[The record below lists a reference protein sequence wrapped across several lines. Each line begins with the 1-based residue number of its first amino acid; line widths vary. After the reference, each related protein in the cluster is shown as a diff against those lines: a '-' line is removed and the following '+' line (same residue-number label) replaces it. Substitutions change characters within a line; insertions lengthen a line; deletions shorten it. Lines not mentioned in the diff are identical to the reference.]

1 MNQDKKPSPVAI
13 VGIGCLFPKAPGLKE
28 YWRLLYNGEDAVKE
42 VPETHWSAADYYSEN
57 PKTQDHTYCTR
68 GGYLS
73 AVPFNPAEFGIP
85 PNTLEATD
93 TSQLLGLV
101 ATRMA
106 LDDAGYG
113 KARDYDRS
121 RVSVMIGAT
130 VTQELVISLGSRL
143 GHPKWRK
150 ALEDSGI
157 PADKAQE
164 VVERISDSY
173 APWQESSFPGL
184 LGNVIAG
191 RIANRFDFG
200 GTNTTLDA
208 ACASSFTA
216 LNLAFMELQTGR
228 SDMVVTGGVD
238 TLNDIFMHMCFAQT
252 GVLSHDGKVKAFS
265 DKADGTVLAEGVG
278 ILILKRLE
286 QAEKDK
292 DKIYAVIRSVGS
304 SSDGKS
310 LSIYAPSAKGQAR
323 AIKRAYDQAGID
335 PATVE
340 MVEAHGTGTRG
351 DVVEFDGLVM
361 AFGDENGKKNRCG
374 LGTVKS
380 NIGHAKAS
388 AGVAGLIKGILALH
402 HKVLPPFINLGQHDP
417 KINIKESP
425 FYFLTQPRPWLAPKD
440 HPRRCGVTAS
450 GFGGSNFHVILE
462 EYAKEKP
469 ESSWDGS
476 VEILSFSGHSS
487 EDVLKKL
494 EDFKS
499 SVAMDSP
506 LFECDAFFRYQAY
519 LTRQTFNAEEKA
531 RLLLIVTT
539 DERPADVVDK
549 AIEALRAGSGE
560 SFEKQ
565 TLFFGNGPAVSD
577 NLAFVFP
584 GQGSQYTH
592 MGRDIVNLFGDTR
605 EILEKANAVF
615 AQTDPRLSDIM
626 YPLPDHITDPK
637 TAEETLRKTDKA
649 QPAIGAVSLS
659 MDRVLKRFG
668 LKPKAVCGHS
678 FGELTALCSAGWIT
692 EDIFLSLAAARGKY
706 MADCGDNAGTM
717 LAVKAPL
724 DELDALI
731 KKSGIP
737 VVLANRNCYD
747 QGVLSGSFEAIGK
760 ADALCREKGFRT
772 TKLPVAAAFHSSL
785 VEKAAQPFS
794 REVEKQTIKP
804 TAVPVYAN
812 TTGDVYPAKDVKA
825 VKKLLGHQ
833 LSNPVN
839 FVANIENL
847 CKSGIR
853 AFVEVGPKPVLTGLI
868 KSMAGTMTTGQ
879 DLKVISLDA
888 SSGKKSGVLDLA
900 KALCQLAAIGC
911 PVQLSAWE
919 DALSKPEKQGMSIP
933 LTGANHRNPVKP
945 RPKTTFALPVSTA
958 TAAPAPPATQ
968 AVNPQPLADK
978 TVPMTMK
985 PDDKPVLPESQTP
998 APVKPQTAAIPASVT
1013 PDALQVIAEGLKAM
1027 QTIQSQTADAH
1038 NRFLAAQAEAGRTL
1052 QDIMEKARQ
1061 MMSGDRTVVLA
1072 ERPVAVPSTVQS
1084 VAVPAPVVPASL
1096 AAAQTR
1102 PAATPAPR
1110 MEAPA
1115 PRIPDRPVVAAPP
1128 APMAK
1133 PVPAPAAKKPSGD
1146 FRKKVEKHMLDV
1158 VSELTGYPVD
1168 MIGLDMDIEADLG
1181 IDSIKR
1187 VEIMSTF
1194 EERVPDLPSISPE
1207 AMAVIK
1213 TLGEIVA
1220 YVCDASAENAPH
1232 DAPVASAPSSSGSS
1246 LNRDRL
1252 SKAMLDVVSELTG
1265 YPVDMIGLDMDI
1277 EADLGIDSIK
1287 RVEIMSSFE
1296 ERVPDLP
1303 SISPEAMAVIK
1314 TLGEI
1319 LDYVA
1324 AGTEAPALAESLPS
1338 VQAAAPSVDMG
1349 NLTRIML
1356 DVVSELTGY
1365 PVDMIGLDMDI
1376 EADLGID
1383 SIKRVEI
1390 MSAFEERTPDLPSVS
1405 PEAMATIKTLGE
1417 ILAYVG
1423 ESLKTL
1429 PPSATPSAAPAPTA
1443 AAPAVDLKKLTDI
1456 MLDVVSGLTGYP
1468 VDMIGLDMDIE
1479 ADLGIDSIK
1488 RVEIMSAF
1496 EERVPDLPSLS
1507 PDAMAVLKTLGEIVA
1522 HVGGSHATPSFTEI
1536 AQPQATAQ
1544 PALDMDKITRVMKD
1558 VVSRL
1563 TGYPEDLV
1571 ALDMDI
1577 EADLG
1582 IDSIK
1587 RVEIMSE
1594 FENIVP
1600 DLPAFDPDVM
1610 VTLKTLQ
1617 QILDYV
1623 ASLRQGKAV
1632 PQAAK
1637 AAAVPVAAE
1646 DHEETHEP
1654 IDTSVVNRQVVVLEK
1669 RPLSKRKPL
1678 TLPANRKI
1686 YVTDDKNG
1694 LSAAI
1699 VSELKSRKLAASI
1712 IQLDDKTPDAA
1723 GLVIVPELKKKGAL
1737 ASLAGFKKK
1746 DSDIWDRNHE
1756 EILKKA
1762 FDLAHRSGLALM
1774 ESAEKGGAFFAT
1786 VSRLDGTF
1794 GFGGGKLQAPVLG
1807 GLSGL
1812 AKTADLEW
1820 ENVSCKALDVD
1831 INIKV
1836 NSHLARRIVDE
1847 LLHKGA
1853 VEVGFTD
1860 SDRFTLH
1867 LEKAEAE
1874 KGALKL
1880 GPKDVVMVSGG
1891 AKGVTAAAAIALAKH
1906 AKPTIVLLGRSD
1918 EPGPE
1923 PAWLAPLTGDAS
1935 IKKGILENL
1944 FKDQK
1949 VTPAQVEKEL
1959 KTILGNREIT
1969 KTLARLKKAGS
1980 NAAYFPADVR
1990 DLAGVSRVV
1999 EEVKAAF
2006 GPIKALIHGAG
2017 VLEDRFIVDQTLD
2030 QFNKVYNTK
2039 VNGLENLLRAI
2050 PEDDMR
2056 YLVLFSSV
2064 SARVGNTG
2072 QVAYAMANEVLNK
2085 VGRAY
2090 AEHNK
2095 ACRVV
2100 SINWGPWDGGMV
2112 TESLKK
2118 EFAKKHVELIPIR
2131 EGAECMVLEMGA
2143 PLTDPM
2149 EVVIGGTFPT
2159 SMDELAEM
2167 KQAAAE
2173 AKPLP
2178 APSAHLTLSFK
2189 KDVDTG
2195 LYPILNSHVIKEKPV
2210 VPFALM
2216 TEWFGHGALHK
2227 NPGFLLHRLDGM
2239 RVFKGIKIE
2248 GETKSIRLMSGKPV
2262 KKKGGVYDLD
2272 LEIRNGHPEREVVH
2286 SKASAVL
2293 VERLPEA
2300 PDYTIPPEILGGTYT
2315 RNIRDAYEQVLFHGP
2330 DLHGIKAVKGCSD
2343 RGMVADV
2350 ASAPPPSA
2358 WITDPLRTNWVADPL
2373 VIDSAYQ
2380 MAILWCY
2387 EQKGV
2392 VSLPSYS
2399 ASYRQYS
2406 REFPHDGMTVVMEVK
2421 GLTEHKMTSDF
2432 TFLDR
2437 KNKVV
2442 ATITG
2447 YEAVMDES
2455 LLGSF
2460 GKEEG
2465 KEKKEAV
2472 LFDRKKLLAYAV
2484 GNPSEAFGD
2493 KYKVFDK
2500 DRIIARLPGPPYFFM
2515 DSVTKADHKAF
2526 DLKPGGWIEAE
2537 YLVPKD
2543 EWYFR
2548 ANRSDNMPFCVLLE
2562 IALQPCGWLAAY
2574 AGSAL
2579 RNDKQLKFRNL
2590 GGKAVLYKEVKR
2602 GFGTLT
2608 MRTRMS
2614 KVSEAAGMIIEDF
2627 DLEIL
2632 HEGELLYKG
2641 VTNFGFFTN
2650 ETMEQQVG
2658 IRNPENIV
2666 YRPSDDELSRAVRV
2680 DFPVEAPVTPDDT
2693 ATSPFKP
2700 ATLPS
2705 KALLMVDGVECYIK
2719 DGGPQGLGYV
2729 RGYKNVD
2736 VDEWFF
2742 KAHFYQDPVCPGSLG
2757 IESFIQLMKFAA
2769 LDRFKDLADTH
2780 RIDFVT
2786 GDEHQWLY
2794 RGQVIPKNKKVE
2806 VTALVT
2812 SVSEGENPSLTADGY
2827 LMVDGLLIYQ
2837 MKNFSIR
2844 MTAIASS

>member
-1 MNQDKKPSPVAI
+1 MNHDKKPSPVAVI
-13 VGIGCLFPKAPGLKE
+13 GIGCLFPKAPGLKE
-28 YWRLLYNGEDAVKE
+28 YWRLLYRAEDAVTE
-42 VPETHWSAADYYSEN
+42 VPETHWSPRDYYSEN

-85 PNTLEATD
+85 PSILEATD

-113 KARDYDRS
+113 KTRDFDRS
-121 RVSVMIGAT
+121 RVSVMLGAT
-130 VTQELVISLGSRL
+130 VTQELVISQGSRL
-143 GHPKWRK
+143 GHPTWRK

-173 APWQESSFPGL
+173 PAWQESSFPGL

-252 GVLSHDGKVKAFS
+252 GVLSHEGKVKAFS
-265 DKADGTVLAEGVG
+265 DSADGTVLSEGIG
-278 ILILKRLE
+278 ILILKTLD

-292 DKIYAVIRSVGS
+292 DRIYAVIRSVGS

-323 AIKRAYDQAGID
+323 AIRRAYDEAGVD
-335 PATVE
+335 PSTVE

-361 AFGDENGKKNRCG
+361 AFGTENTRKNRCG
-374 LGTVKS
+374 VGTVKS
-380 NIGHAKAS
+380 NIGHAKAT
-388 AGVAGLIKGILALH
+388 AGMAGLIKGILALY
-402 HKVLPPFINLGQHDP
+402 HKVLPPLINLDKLDP
-417 KINIKESP
+417 KINVKDSP
-425 FYFLTQPRPWLAPKD
+425 FYFLTQSRPWMPPKN

-450 GFGGSNFHVILE
+450 GFGGSNFHVVLE
-462 EYAKEKP
+462 EYGRDKP
-469 ESSWDGS
+469 DTSWDGS
-476 VEILSFSGHSS
+476 VEILAFSGHSR

-494 EDFKS
+494 TDFKA
-499 SVAMDSP
+499 SVSMESP
-506 LFECDAFFRYQAY
+506 LFECDAFFRYQAG
-519 LTRQTFNAEEKA
+519 LTRQTFNPEENA
-531 RLLLIVTT
+531 RFLLIVTT
-539 DERPADVVDK
+539 DERPGNLVDQ
-549 AIEALRAGSGE
+549 AIAELTSSPAE

-565 TLFFGNGPAVSD
+565 GMYFSSKPAVSD

-592 MGRDIVNLFGDTR
+592 MGKDIVNLFADTR
-605 EILEKANAVF
+605 AVLEKADTAF
-615 AQTDPRLSDIM
+615 GSDDPRLSDIM
-626 YPLPDHITDPK
+626 YPLPDHIVDTK
-637 TAEETLRKTDKA
+637 TAEEALRKTDKA
-649 QPAIGAVSLS
+649 QPAIGAVSLA
-659 MDRVLKRFG
+659 MDRTLRRFG

-678 FGELTALCSAGWIT
+678 FGELTALCSAGWIS
-692 EDIFLSLAAARGKY
+692 EDTFLDLAVSRGRHMAA
-706 MADCGDNAGTM
+706 CGDNAGTM
-717 LAVKAPL
+717 LAVKASL
-724 DELDALI
+724 DDLDATI
-731 KKSGIP
+731 RKSGIP

-747 QGVLSGSFEAIGK
+747 QGVLSGSFEAIDK
-760 ADALCREKGFRT
+760 AEALCKEKGFRT
-772 TKLPVAAAFHSSL
+772 TRLPVAAAFHSSL
-785 VEKAAQPFS
+785 VEKAAKPFS
-794 REVEKQTIKP
+794 REVEKQAIQP
-804 TAVPVYAN
+804 TAIPVYSN
-812 TTGDVYPAKDVKA
+812 TTGEAYPAKDVKA
-825 VKKLLGHQ
+825 VKKILGHQ
-833 LSNPVN
+833 LLNPVN
-839 FVANIENL
+839 FVANVENL
-847 CKSGIR
+847 CKHGIR

-868 KSMAGTMTTGQ
+868 KSMAGSGAV
-879 DLKVISLDA
+879 DRDVSVISLDA
-888 SSGKKSGVLDLA
+888 SSGKKQGVLDLA
-900 KALCQLAAIGC
+900 KALCQLASIGC

-919 DALSKPEKQGMSIP
+919 DPLSKPEKQGMSVPI
-933 LTGANHRNPVKP
+933 TGANYKNPVKP
-945 RPKTTFALPVSTA
+945 RPKTTFAVPVSAEPSSFAIAEKRT
-958 TAAPAPPATQ
+958 PD
-968 AVNPQPLADK
+968 VQPIENKA
-978 TVPMTMK
+978 VPMTMK
-985 PDDKPVLPESQTP
+985 PVEKHVVPETQAVSAT
-998 APVKPQTAAIPASVT
+998 VQTAAT
-1013 PDALQVIAEGLKAM
+1013 QEALQVIAEGLKAM
-1027 QTIQSQTADAH
+1027 QTIQSQTAEAH
-1038 NRFLAAQAEAGRTL
+1038 SRFLAAQTEAGRTL

-1061 MMSGDRTVVLA
+1061 MMTGQVAVIPGEARVQRTETV
-1072 ERPVAVPSTVQS
+1072 RPAVPSPAIAQES
-1084 VAVPAPVVPASL
+1084 RPAPVRPAV
-1096 AAAQTR
+1096 AETPAFKV
-1102 PAATPAPR
+1102 PAATALAKPVTVAAA
-1110 MEAPA
+1110 APA
-1115 PRIPDRPVVAAPP
+1115 PKAVAAA
-1128 APMAK
+1128 APK
-1133 PVPAPAAKKPSGD
+1133 TPSAD
-1146 FRKKVEKHMLDV
+1146 VRKTIEKHMLDV

-1187 VEIMSTF
+1187 VEIMSAF
-1194 EERVPDLPSISPE
+1194 EERMKDMPPISPE
-1207 AMAVIK
+1207 AMSTIK

-1220 YVCDASAENAPH
+1220 FVCGASGESAETASPAP
-1232 DAPVASAPSSSGSS
+1232 APVQVNPS
-1246 LNRDRL
+1246 LDL
-1252 SKAMLDVVSELTG
+1252 EKISKAMLDVVSELTG

-1287 RVEIMSSFE
+1287 RVEIMSAFE

-1303 SISPEAMAVIK
+1303 SISPEAMATLK

-1319 LDYVA
+1319 LSYVA
-1324 AGTEAPALAESLPS
+1324 AEGTSTAMTAAPAPVAALP
-1338 VQAAAPSVDMG
+1338 AVD
-1349 NLTRIML
+1349 LTKITGIML
-1356 DVVSELTGY
+1356 EVVSELTGY

-1390 MSAFEERTPDLPSVS
+1390 MSAFEERTPDLPSVT
-1405 PEAMATIKTLGE
+1405 PEAMAGIKTLGE
-1417 ILAYVG
+1417 IIAYVG
-1423 ESLKTL
+1423 ESLASVPAAL
-1429 PPSATPSAAPAPTA
+1429 ATAAPTA
-1443 AAPAVDLKKLTDI
+1443 PAGPAVDIQHLTAA
-1456 MLDVVSGLTGYP
+1456 MLSVVSELTGYP
-1468 VDMIGLDMDIE
+1468 EDMIGLDMDIE

-1496 EERVPDLPSLS
+1496 EERVPGLPSLS
-1507 PDAMAVLKTLGEIVA
+1507 PEDMAVLKTLGDIVA
-1522 HVGGSHATPSFTEI
+1522 HVGRSFAAPAAAVAT
-1536 AQPQATAQ
+1536 AAPQA
-1544 PALDMDKITRVMKD
+1544 PAKPVKTLDMALVTRTMRS

-1594 FENIVP
+1594 FETLVP

-1623 ASLRQGKAV
+1623 DSLQKGTA
-1632 PQAAK
+1632 QAAP
-1637 AAAVPVAAE
+1637 ASAPTVSADQGTDDLEGPV
-1646 DHEETHEP
+1646 
-1654 IDTSVVNRQVVVLEK
+1654 DTSVVNRQIVRLEK
-1669 RPLSKRKPL
+1669 RPLVSQRVVTVPAKRKV
-1678 TLPANRKI
+1678 

-1699 VSELKSRKLAASI
+1699 AGELKARKIPVAI
-1712 IQLDDKTPDAA
+1712 IQLDDNPQDAA

-1746 DSDIWDRNHE
+1746 ESDLWDRNHE
-1756 EILKKA
+1756 EFLKKA
-1762 FDLAHRSGLALM
+1762 FDLAHRTGKSLM
-1774 ESAEKGGAFFAT
+1774 ESADQGGAFFAT
-1786 VSRLDGTF
+1786 ISRLDGTF

-1820 ENVSCKALDVD
+1820 EKVSCKAIDVD
-1831 INIKV
+1831 LSAKV
-1836 NSHLARRIVDE
+1836 NTQLARRVVDE
-1847 LLHKGA
+1847 LLSRGA
-1853 VEVGFTD
+1853 VEVGLTD
-1860 SDRFTLH
+1860 QDRVVLH
-1867 LEKAEAE
+1867 LEKAPVEQ
-1874 KGALKL
+1874 GSLDL
-1880 GPKDVVMVSGG
+1880 SPRDVVIVSGG
-1891 AKGVTAAAAIALAKH
+1891 AKGVTAAAAIALARN
-1906 AKPTIVLLGRSD
+1906 ASPTIILMGRSD

-1923 PAWLAPLTGDAS
+1923 PAWLKHLKDEGA

-1944 FKDQK
+1944 FKGQK

-1969 KTLARLKKAGS
+1969 RTLALLKKAGS

-1990 DLAGVSRVV
+1990 DLASVSRVI

-2006 GPIKALIHGAG
+2006 GPIKGLIHGAG

-2039 VNGLENLLRAI
+2039 VNGLENLLKAI
-2050 PEDDMR
+2050 PEDEMR

-2090 AEHNK
+2090 AEQNK
-2095 ACRVV
+2095 SCRVV

-2112 TESLKK
+2112 TDSLKK
-2118 EFAKKHVELIPIR
+2118 EFAKKHVELIPVR
-2131 EGAECMVLEMGA
+2131 EGAECMVREMAA
-2143 PLTDPM
+2143 PLTSPI
-2149 EVVIGGTFPT
+2149 EVVLGGTFPT
-2159 SMDELAEM
+2159 SMDELEDM
-2167 KQAAAE
+2167 KQAAA
-2173 AKPLP
+2173 AHPGP
-2178 APSAHLTLSFK
+2178 APSAHLGLSFTK
-2189 KDVDTG
+2189 EVDVD
-2195 LYPILNSHVIKEKPV
+2195 LYPVLKSHVIKEKPV

-2227 NPGFLLHRLDGM
+2227 NPGFLLHGLDGM

-2248 GETKSIRLMSGKPV
+2248 GKTRTIRLMSGKPARSE
-2262 KKKGGVYDLD
+2262 GGLYTLD
-2272 LEIRNGHPEREVVH
+2272 LEIRNGSQDREVVH

-2293 VERLPEA
+2293 AERLPEA
-2300 PDYTIPPEILGGTYT
+2300 PAFAIPAEILAGTYS
-2315 RNIRDAYEQVLFHGP
+2315 RDIRQAYEQVLFHGP
-2330 DLHGIKAVKGCSD
+2330 DLHGIQAVKGCTEK
-2343 RGMVADV
+2343 GMVAEV

-2358 WITDPLRTNWVADPL
+2358 WIADPLRTNWVADPL
-2373 VIDSAYQ
+2373 AIDSAYQ

-2392 VSLPSYS
+2392 VSLPSYA

-2406 REFPHDGMTVVMEVK
+2406 REFPHDGLTVVMEVK

-2432 TFLDR
+2432 TFLDK
-2437 KNKVV
+2437 KNNVV

-2460 GKEEG
+2460 GKEDARE
-2465 KEKKEAV
+2465 KETGV
-2472 LFDRKKLLAYAV
+2472 LFNRKKLLAYAV
-2484 GNPSEAFGD
+2484 GNPSEAFGE

-2515 DSVTKADHKAF
+2515 DAVTRADHKAW
-2526 DLKPGGWIEAE
+2526 DLKAGGWIEAE
-2537 YLVPKD
+2537 YQVPAD

-2579 RNDKQLKFRNL
+2579 RNEKQLKFRNL
-2590 GGKAVLYKEVKR
+2590 GGKAVLYKEVTR

-2608 MRTRMS
+2608 MRTRMT

-2632 HEGELLYKG
+2632 HDGDMIYKG

-2658 IRNPENIV
+2658 IRHPETII
-2666 YRPSDDELSRAVRV
+2666 YAPSDDELARAKRL
-2680 DFPVEAPVTPDDT
+2680 DFTPEAPLNPTDT
-2693 ATSPFKP
+2693 DADPFKP
-2700 ATLPS
+2700 ASLPS

-2719 DGGPQGLGYV
+2719 DGGPSGLGYV
-2729 RGYKNVD
+2729 KGYKNVD
-2736 VDEWFF
+2736 PDEWFF

-2769 LDRFKDLADTH
+2769 LDRFGNLADTH

-2786 GDEHQWLY
+2786 GAEHQWLY
-2794 RGQVIPKNKKVE
+2794 RGQVIPRNKKVE

-2812 SVSEGENPSLTADGY
+2812 SVTEGETPTLFADGY
-2827 LMVDGLLIYQ
+2827 LTVDGILIYQ
-2837 MKNFSIR
+2837 MKNFGIR
-2844 MTAIASS
+2844 MTPVSPS